1 MKKTAI
7 ILIIFCVG
15 CKKNDTTPISKS
27 LENTLWSSYA
37 YLSYDKKEVY
47 TMIQFTSKTKCLTYP
62 ATLKTNV
69 IGEKLECSYEYNH
82 PNIVVYEPSQ
92 TILGV
97 TFPANT
103 GFGTVSD
110 KLISFTE
117 IIKGDK
123 PKEKIQKDYLKE

>member
-1 MKKTAI
+1 MKKLSI
-7 ILIIFCVG
+7 ILILFCLG
-15 CKKNDTTPISKS
+15 CKKSETTPKEKS
-27 LENTLWSSYA
+27 LVNTLWSSYG

-47 TMIQFTSKTKCLTYP
+47 NMIQFTSKTECLSYA
-62 ATLKTNV
+62 ATLKTAI
-69 IGEKLECSYEYNH
+69 IGEKLKCTYEYNH
-82 PNIVVYEPSQ
+82 PNIIVHEPPQ

-117 IIKGDK
+117 LIEDGK
-123 PKEKIQKDYLKE
+123 PKEKIQKDYIKE